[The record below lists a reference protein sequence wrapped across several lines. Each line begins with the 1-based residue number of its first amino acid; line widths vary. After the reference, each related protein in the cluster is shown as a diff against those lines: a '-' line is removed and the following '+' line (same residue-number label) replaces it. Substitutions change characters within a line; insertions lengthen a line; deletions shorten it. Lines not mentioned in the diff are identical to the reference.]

1 MKHISCSYCFFH
13 NCLIICLLL
22 LTACAAKRS
31 ATKAVSQSETVS
43 VTESRLTFYR
53 TIDSLSRQFYLSADS
68 ISIIFLNPGLTEFPT
83 AYTSKMIGCTETPS
97 ALDTNNFTSQAD
109 ERPQIASRPRNV
121 LRSAVAS
128 PSSQVPSPILI
139 PQSLKVY
146 GLHLNDNIEKKSI
159 DSADLKD
166 SVNKSTQSRIDKSAY
181 KQSSK
186 PSSTPKYIFY
196 ILVLLIILWVIW
208 KLRS

>member
-31 ATKAVSQSETVS
+31 ATKAVSQSETAS

-53 TIDSLSRQFYLSADS
+53 TIDSLSRQFALSFDS
-68 ISIIFLNPGLTEFPT
+68 AMIWMPEFPT
-83 AYTSKMIGCTETPS
+83 AYTSGMIGCTETPS
-97 ALDTNNFTSQAD
+97 DSINNTAGPEAD
-109 ERPQIASRPRNV
+109 KRPSSASRPRNA
-121 LRSAVAS
+121 LRSANAS

-196 ILVLLIILWVIW
+196 ILVLVCVLYVIY
-208 KLRS
+208 RIRHS

>member
-1 MKHISCSYCFFH
+1 MKHTFYYFFH
-13 NCLIICLLL
+13 TCLFLCVT
-22 LTACAAKRS
+22 LTACTAKRS
-31 ATKAVSQSETVS
+31 AIKAVSESETAS

-53 TIDSLSRQFYLSADS
+53 TIDSLSRQFCLSADS

-83 AYTSKMIGCTETPS
+83 VYTSKMIGCTETPS

-109 ERPQIASRPRNV
+109 ERPQIASRPRNA
-121 LRSAVAS
+121 LRSANAS

-166 SVNKSTQSRIDKSAY
+166 SVNKFTQSRIDKSAY

>member
-1 MKHISCSYCFFH
+1 MKYNSCSYCFFH
-13 NCLIICLLL
+13 NCLILCLF

-31 ATKAVSQSETVS
+31 AMKAVSQSETAS

-53 TIDSLSRQFYLSADS
+53 TIDSLSRQLSLSADS
-68 ISIIFLNPGLTEFPT
+68 ISIIFLNTGSTEFPT

-97 ALDTNNFTSQAD
+97 ALDNNKIMAQAD
-109 ERPQIASRPRNV
+109 ERPLFASRPRNAT
-121 LRSAVAS
+121 RSAVAS

-146 GLHLNDNIEKKSI
+146 GLHLNENIEKKSI

-166 SVNKSTQSRIDKSAY
+166 SVNTFTQSQKSKSSS

-196 ILVLLIILWVIW
+196 ILILLITLWVIW